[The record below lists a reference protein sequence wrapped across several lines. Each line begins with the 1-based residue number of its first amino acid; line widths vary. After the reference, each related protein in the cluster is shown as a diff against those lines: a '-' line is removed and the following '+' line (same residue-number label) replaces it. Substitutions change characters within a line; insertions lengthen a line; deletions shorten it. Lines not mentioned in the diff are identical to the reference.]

1 MGMLKGVICRGDSKN
16 EGNSSKGGMQV
27 GKGLSHTRHSWRV
40 LSWYGNTLLLAA
52 MIFGF
57 VGPCIKSVH
66 ISWHCVL
73 FHCFYQWAT
82 LQLWFVIRPSTSAF
96 GSIWCPSGKQVF
108 SNANSLHSLDV
119 LTQFFRWILPC
130 VIPNGTD
137 CKCIHVSKIGVNLD
151 SYSKGEFGLGQ
162 HELNLKY
169 AEILEMAD
177 RHVVYK
183 QVCIICFHF
192 WYLEKVMTTCLI
204 SVILL
209 LPMANVICTL
219 SFCHLVPL
227 LSLTFLQKSFKCAFV
242 VSLAPFTPCELCDL
256 DTWMN
261 WHKPIS
267 TLLVQCLK
275 ELADATGVSVTFM
288 AKPDA
293 AQPGSS
299 CHIHLSLWKDGHNI
313 FAGNHSLGS
322 TKCRSE
328 SDDFWSHPSQ
338 FLSIHKSN
346 LMQWTSGPYW
356 KLWWRCLLHSCSL
369 QEGQWYWVCCLL
381 GVLSLLRQWVQW
393 WDVDSLESDM
403 AGDLYY

>member
-1 MGMLKGVICRGDSKN
+1 MSR
-16 EGNSSKGGMQV
+16 SSNQ
-27 GKGLSHTRHSWRV
+27 
-40 LSWYGNTLLLAA
+40 
-52 MIFGF
+52 
-57 VGPCIKSVH
+57 
-66 ISWHCVL
+66 
-73 FHCFYQWAT
+73 
-82 LQLWFVIRPSTSAF
+82 STSAGVVCF
-96 GSIWCPSGKQVF
+96 FTAFTHELLCNCDLLSGPARRHLEASGVPVENRYFPMQTHYILYML
-108 SNANSLHSLDV
+108 AWMCLHSFSGEFSLV
-119 LTQFFRWILPC
+119 LSLMGLIVNVYT
-130 VIPNGTD
+130 
-137 CKCIHVSKIGVNLD
+137 SKIGVNLD

-162 HELNLKY
+162 HELNVKY

-192 WYLEKVMTTCLI
+192 WYLEKVMATCLI

-242 VSLAPFTPCELCDL
+242 VSLAPFTPCGLCDL

-346 LMQWTSGPYW
+346 LMQWTSGTYW

-369 QEGQWYWVCCLL
+369 QEGQWYWVCFYLVSCHFW
-381 GVLSLLRQWVQW
+381 GSGCNG
-393 WDVDSLESDM
+393 EM
-403 AGDLYY
+403 

>member
-1 MGMLKGVICRGDSKN
+1 
-16 EGNSSKGGMQV
+16 
-27 GKGLSHTRHSWRV
+27 
-40 LSWYGNTLLLAA
+40 
-52 MIFGF
+52 
-57 VGPCIKSVH
+57 
-66 ISWHCVL
+66 
-73 FHCFYQWAT
+73 
-82 LQLWFVIRPSTSAF
+82 
-96 GSIWCPSGKQVF
+96 
-108 SNANSLHSLDV
+108 
-119 LTQFFRWILPC
+119 
-130 VIPNGTD
+130 
-137 CKCIHVSKIGVNLD
+137 
-151 SYSKGEFGLGQ
+151 
-162 HELNLKY
+162 
-169 AEILEMAD
+169 
-177 RHVVYK
+177 
-183 QVCIICFHF
+183 
-192 WYLEKVMTTCLI
+192 
-204 SVILL
+204 
-209 LPMANVICTL
+209 MANVICTL
-219 SFCHLVPL
+219 SFCHLVP

-242 VSLAPFTPCELCDL
+242 VSLVPFTPFELCDL

-393 WDVDSLESDM
+393 WNVDSLESDT